1 MICLLILGDE
11 PARVLVLRFA
21 GLLIGLVNGG
31 EAIKGQQSH
40 GGFEMETRPG
50 FTVGRGDEHGG
61 DYMVGW
67 WWFVSWKGEAE
78 GIQEGWSVELCGGVS
93 GWWKR

>member
-50 FTVGRGDEHGG
+50 FTVGRGDE
-61 DYMVGW
+61 W
-67 WWFVSWKGEAE
+67 WCWCRGQKG
-78 GIQEGWSVELCGGVS
+78 VEEEK
-93 GWWKR
+93 KRELR